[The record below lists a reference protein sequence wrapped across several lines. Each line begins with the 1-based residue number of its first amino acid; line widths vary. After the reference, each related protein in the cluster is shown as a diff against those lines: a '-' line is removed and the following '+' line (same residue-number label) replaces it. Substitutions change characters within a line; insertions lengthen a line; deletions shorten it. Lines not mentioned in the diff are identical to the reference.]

1 MLSILTITT
10 YMAMDEEYEQMVA
23 YVMPVTTIEDVFLG
37 PLTFGL
43 IGDGVGWNEKG
54 KVKFFPWKI
63 AEIEW

>member
-1 MLSILTITT
+1 
-10 YMAMDEEYEQMVA
+10 MAMDEEYEQMVA